1 MHSPFMARPRARSH
15 LDSAAVLGEPE
26 YGSYPRVFYLQKKG
40 SGASKQKLDC
50 ATEIRGREMILGENQ
65 RHEEAGAVYTAMMDL
80 AEEPIERRRFF
91 EMIELSPVAMLITDP
106 THPDNPIQLAN
117 AAFCALTGHRKSE
130 ILGRNCRFLTGR
142 ATDPAASAE
151 IRSAIEQERP
161 ALVEIINY
169 RRDGTPFRN
178 GVMITPLFD
187 ANGKLRW
194 FLGSQVD
201 LGAKERSG
209 LAARKSDAARRVST
223 LSVRQRQILAKMAR
237 GLLSKQIAWDLKISE
252 KTVQMHRAHLLK
264 RLGVGTSAEAIR
276 LAVEAGL

>member
-1 MHSPFMARPRARSH
+1 MN
-15 LDSAAVLGEPE
+15 SAAVLDEPE
-26 YGSYPRVFYLQKKG
+26 YGSYPRVSYLQKG
-40 SGASKQKLDC
+40 SGASEQKLDC
-50 ATEIRGREMILGENQ
+50 ATEIRGREMMIGENQ

-117 AAFCALTGHRKSE
+117 AAFCALTGYRKSE

-161 ALVEIINY
+161 ALVEVINY
-169 RRDGTPFRN
+169 RRDRTPFRN

-209 LAARKSDAARRVST
+209 LTARESDAARRVST

-264 RLGVGTSAEAIR
+264 RLGVATSAEAIR